1 MAFPNF
7 FRPAPARAPPRPLV
21 LASIDAICPI
31 VSDYDLATLDN
42 IVCQFATVIKS
53 TDNPVALNALDEIVL
68 IHRTVNLKHSP
79 DRFAHIVG
87 SLQAC
92 WIVCELVVECYHNK

>member
-31 VSDYDLATLDN
+31 VSDYDLATIDN
-42 IVCQFATVIKS
+42 IVGQFATVIKS
-53 TDNPVALNALDEIVL
+53 TANPVALHALDEIVL
-68 IHRTVNLKHSP
+68 IHRTVNLNHAL
-79 DRFAHIVG
+79 DCVAHLIRH
-87 SLQAC
+87 LQSSGL
-92 WIVCELVVECYHNK
+92 VCDLVVEF